1 MNADVSSGLL
11 CINRDL
17 LILSR
22 TEKDVPLRC
31 VVLCKVR
38 KGE

>member
-11 CINRDL
+11 CMNRDS
-17 LILSR
+17 LILSW

-31 VVLCKVR
+31 VVLCKVG